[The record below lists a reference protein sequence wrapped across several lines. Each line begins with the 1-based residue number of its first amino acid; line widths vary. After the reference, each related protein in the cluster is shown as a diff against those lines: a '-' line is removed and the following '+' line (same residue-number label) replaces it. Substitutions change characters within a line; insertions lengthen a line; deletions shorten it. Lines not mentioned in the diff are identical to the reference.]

1 MPSQFLALLKKEL
14 KVTFRDPTVLVGTLI
29 IPLVPF
35 PVMGSAIHV
44 SEEATIEQLSQVEI
58 GYLSLDTTPANASY
72 AAAFH
77 AALAATNLTL
87 VNIAAQDE
95 DGAVANG
102 LAQGL
107 DTVVVVPANFSERIA
122 QGHVATLRIFQVL
135 RNFSPGELGG
145 EQAVRAVLGGFNA
158 GIAAT
163 RAASAFNNSTP
174 EELLYPAQAR
184 SSSIIHGK
192 VRDVAPDLVVNTV
205 LGGSIMLPIVISIMI
220 LTSAQLAATSVAAEK
235 EEKTLEVLLTLP
247 TRRENILLGKLSGVF
262 VVAVVG
268 TVAVL
273 IGFSSYAGN
282 ITGSLPTA
290 DPASTGL
297 VPETQGYALLLVT
310 LLLSFV
316 ASLSL
321 AILVAS
327 YAKDIYGAQ
336 SLMSIVYLPVFLPS
350 ILLSFTP
357 VEILPQGAQMIVY
370 GIPFSYPSLAGKALY
385 THDYGV
391 LYLGIVYQ
399 LLFMGL
405 VLYLAAR
412 MFTTEKVLTARLSLG
427 KRKKKGA
434 PPEE

>member
-1 MPSQFLALLKKEL
+1 MPSHFLALFTKEL
-14 KVTFRDPTVLVGTLI
+14 KVTFRDPTILVGTVL
-29 IPLVPF
+29 IPLLLF
-35 PVMGSAIHV
+35 PLMGSAIQV
-44 SEEATIEQLSQVEI
+44 SQEAAQQQLAQVKV
-58 GYLSLDTTPANASY
+58 GFMSLDETPANASY
-72 AAAFH
+72 SAAFH
-77 AALAATNLTL
+77 GALAASNLTL
-87 VNIAAQDE
+87 VNLTAGDDDA
-95 DGAVANG
+95 AVAAG
-102 LAQGL
+102 LAQNIG
-107 DTVVVVPANFSERIA
+107 TVVVLPANFSDRISA
-122 QGHVATLRIFQVL
+122 GHVATLHIYQVL
-135 RNFSPGELGG
+135 RNFGPGELGG

-163 RAASAFNNSTP
+163 RAASSFGNSTP

-184 SSSIIHGK
+184 SSSVIHGQ
-192 VRDVAPDLVVNTV
+192 VRAVAPEVVVNTV
-205 LGGSIMLPIVISIMI
+205 LGGSVMLPIIISIMI

-262 VVAVVG
+262 VVSIVG
-268 TVAVL
+268 TIAVL

-290 DPASTGL
+290 DPAATGL
-297 VPETQGYALLLVT
+297 VPEVQGYILLLAT

-336 SLMSIVYLPVFLPS
+336 SLMTIVYLPVFLPS
-350 ILLSFTP
+350 ILMSFTP
-357 VEILPQGAQMIVY
+357 VEILPPAIQAVVY
-370 GIPFSYPSLAGKALY
+370 AIPFSYPSLAGKALY
-385 THDYGV
+385 THEYGA
-391 LYLGIVYQ
+391 LYLGIAYQ
-399 LLFMGL
+399 LVFMAV

-427 KRKKKGA
+427 KRKRSK
-434 PPEE
+434 PERED